1 MSGKILLLIG
11 LGGFLGSI
19 ARYCI
24 TVYFTRLFPS
34 VFPFGTFAVNILGC
48 FAIGVFFGLS
58 SRFEWFSPEWRLF
71 LITGFCGGIVHPGI
85 QFALIYF
92 IPFFHFPIPK
102 VHLHQTDILLW
113 QKTEMYSKTL
123 TEFCAS
129 GEWTSKYLIDI
140 KGSFS
145 RISVHSRSKLVAS

>member
-71 LITGFCGGIVHPGI
+71 LITGFCGGYTTFSSFAFENHSLLQSSDYSTFAIYSLSS
-85 QFALIYF
+85 FAL
-92 IPFFHFPIPK
+92 
-102 VHLHQTDILLW
+102 
-113 QKTEMYSKTL
+113 
-123 TEFCAS
+123 C
-129 GEWTSKYLIDI
+129 LIAVFA
-140 KGSFS
+140 GVS
-145 RISVHSRSKLVAS
+145 LVKMV